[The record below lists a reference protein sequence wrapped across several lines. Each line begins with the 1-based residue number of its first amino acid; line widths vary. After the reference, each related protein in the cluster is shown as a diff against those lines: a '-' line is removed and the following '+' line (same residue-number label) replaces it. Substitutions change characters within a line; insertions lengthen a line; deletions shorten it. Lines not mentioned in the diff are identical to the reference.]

1 MGSSSPRASRRSSPG
16 WVTSDT
22 PYWRAQGA
30 EEQIP
35 SQDWRR
41 CRTTNDGCRMSHRD
55 LALDFLRRFAGG
67 DVDGL
72 EPLLAEDL
80 RLNGPNLELESRTA
94 YLEALR
100 PPPPRSVQGS
110 SVERDGR
117 RRYGDRVLRT

>member
-1 MGSSSPRASRRSSPG
+1 
-16 WVTSDT
+16 
-22 PYWRAQGA
+22 
-30 EEQIP
+30 
-35 SQDWRR
+35 
-41 CRTTNDGCRMSHRD
+41 MSHRD

-100 PPPPRSVQGS
+100 PPPPEACKVRALSVTD
-110 SVERDGR
+110 DGDTVTVSYEHEKRGTR
-117 RRYGDRVLRT
+117 RIPGDLRFK